1 MKTGD
6 KVSFLDEKGEGKIIS
21 IDGDSLQVL
30 VGEFAQT
37 YSISEVVV
45 RQDSFS
51 EVINASQVFSKDNK
65 KEIPPHKHAPDS
77 SNQVIDLHSSALPNR
92 KNELKGHGIL
102 LYQLETAQSALQN
115 ARRKRMSSITFI
127 HGNGSGILKQNLE
140 EWLNTMDYVSYSDA
154 SYRLY
159 GQGAIEVRIYN
170 SK

>member
-21 IDGDSLQVL
+21 IDGDSLQIL

-45 RQDSFS
+45 RQDSFA
-51 EVINASQVFSKDNK
+51 EAINASQVFSKDNK
-65 KEIPPHKHAPDS
+65 KEIPPHKQSPDS
-77 SNQVIDLHSSALPNR
+77 SNQAIDLHSSALPNR

-115 ARRKRMSSITFI
+115 ARRKKMSSITFI

-140 EWLNTMDYVSYSDA
+140 EWLNTLDYVSYSDA